1 MQFLIVFV
9 YSRKTLLNVVVSVKT
24 NLQVKNA
31 NCRAV
36 SHTSENISGKDYC
49 DNFPDYDKSSL

>member
-1 MQFLIVFV
+1 MPFLIAFV
-9 YSRKTLLNVVVSVKT
+9 YSRNTLINVVVSVKT
-24 NLQVKNA
+24 NLHVMNA

-49 DNFPDYDKSSL
+49 DNFTDYDKFSL